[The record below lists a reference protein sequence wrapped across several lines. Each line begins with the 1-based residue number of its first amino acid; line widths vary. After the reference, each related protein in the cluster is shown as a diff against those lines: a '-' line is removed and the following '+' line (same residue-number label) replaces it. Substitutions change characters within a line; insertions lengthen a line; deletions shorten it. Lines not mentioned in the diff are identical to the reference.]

1 LDKTKINS
9 FLSQQIQII
18 IKKTKHKQIKMKFA
32 LIALVASATAIK
44 LRAADVCVSQ
54 AQSDEVFHQVD
65 TNGNGEISRQELR
78 GAIGYYLRTHPRAAA
93 QADHLTA
100 DDVAALKA
108 IVYDVAGADHQLN
121 PAEFN
126 TLANDMCRLY
136 ESEHA

>member
-1 LDKTKINS
+1 
-9 FLSQQIQII
+9 
-18 IKKTKHKQIKMKFA
+18 MKFA